1 MNPVPKKFP
10 IVCVG
15 GSAGGHDA
23 YVTLVKNPSADLGVA
38 IVIVHHM
45 QKAITVL
52 PQILPRFT
60 KMPVDLITEGLPI
73 QPNRVFIIPANCDLH
88 LLDGNFRLKP
98 LTKSKGWPDVVT
110 VFLRSLAKNWDGKLI
125 AVIVSGLD
133 GDGAQALSSIKEV
146 GGITIAQTPDTAEW
160 ADMPEA
166 AIKTGYIDFVL
177 SVEDIAQKI
186 AQIVQAF
193 PGGGEK
199 NVGVKIRLWM
209 AVSALPN
216 PSQLQH
222 F

>member
-73 QPNRVFIIPANCDLH
+73 QPNRVFIIPANCDL
-88 LLDGNFRLKP
+88 R
-98 LTKSKGWPDVVT
+98 
-110 VFLRSLAKNWDGKLI
+110 
-125 AVIVSGLD
+125 
-133 GDGAQALSSIKEV
+133 
-146 GGITIAQTPDTAEW
+146 ITIAQTPDTAEW
-160 ADMPEA
+160 ANMPEA

-186 AQIVQAF
+186 AQIAQAF
-193 PGGGEK
+193 PRGGGEK

-216 PSQLQH
+216 PGQLQH

>member
-1 MNPVPKKFP
+1 
-10 IVCVG
+10 
-15 GSAGGHDA
+15 
-23 YVTLVKNPSADLGVA
+23 
-38 IVIVHHM
+38 M

-73 QPNRVFIIPANCDLH
+73 QPNRVFIIPANCDL
-88 LLDGNFRLKP
+88 R
-98 LTKSKGWPDVVT
+98 
-110 VFLRSLAKNWDGKLI
+110 
-125 AVIVSGLD
+125 
-133 GDGAQALSSIKEV
+133 
-146 GGITIAQTPDTAEW
+146 ITIAQTPDTAEW